1 MLNVQTIQCTK
12 PGTEFSDLAAAHACH
27 AADVKD
33 IGDWNEYITWV
44 DTQVYTESYK
54 FMDDKSGYH
63 ITRTW
68 PSREVMD
75 AAEATGGP
83 GFMLDRMG
91 CDKTG
96 WEAGKVSN
104 PPAESIRD

>member
-1 MLNVQTIQCTK
+1 
-12 PGTEFSDLAAAHACH
+12 
-27 AADVKD
+27 
-33 IGDWNEYITWV
+33 
-44 DTQVYTESYK
+44 
-54 FMDDKSGYH
+54 MDDKSGYH